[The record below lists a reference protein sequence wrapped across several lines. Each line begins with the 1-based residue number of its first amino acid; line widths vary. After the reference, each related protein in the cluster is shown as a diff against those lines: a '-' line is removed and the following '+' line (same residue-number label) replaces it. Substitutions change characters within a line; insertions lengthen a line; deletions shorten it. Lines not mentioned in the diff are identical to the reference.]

1 VVKSVLL
8 NRRVG
13 YIVKNIIILVK
24 NKYIVIIEML
34 DQETLR
40 PVIISMALYL
50 AISQIIPEIL
60 KKPTNI
66 GFVDEIVAMLI
77 AQKGSLTSGAI
88 LTGLI
93 IFMTNYINDEFL

>member
-8 NRRVG
+8 NQHVE

-50 AISQIIPEIL
+50 AISQIIPEL
-60 KKPTNI
+60 FKKPTNI

-93 IFMTNYINDEFL
+93 IFITNYINDEFL

>member
-1 VVKSVLL
+1 VE
-8 NRRVG
+8 
-13 YIVKNIIILVK
+13 YIVKNIIIFLK

-50 AISQIIPEIL
+50 AISQIIPEL
-60 KKPTNI
+60 FKKPTNI

-93 IFMTNYINDEFL
+93 VFITNYINDEFL

>member
-1 VVKSVLL
+1 
-8 NRRVG
+8 
-13 YIVKNIIILVK
+13 
-24 NKYIVIIEML
+24 ML

-66 GFVDEIVAMLI
+66 GFIDEIVAMLI

-93 IFMTNYINDEFL
+93 VFITNYINDEFL

>member
-1 VVKSVLL
+1 VE
-8 NRRVG
+8 
-13 YIVKNIIILVK
+13 YIVKNIIIFLK

-50 AISQIIPEIL
+50 AISQIIPEL
-60 KKPTNI
+60 FKKPTNI

-93 IFMTNYINDEFL
+93 IFITNYINDEFL

>member
-1 VVKSVLL
+1 VE
-8 NRRVG
+8 
-13 YIVKNIIILVK
+13 YIVKNIIIFLK
-24 NKYIVIIEML
+24 NKYIVIVEML

-50 AISQIIPEIL
+50 AISQIIPEL
-60 KKPTNI
+60 FKKPTNI

-93 IFMTNYINDEFL
+93 VFITNYINDEFL